1 MAYCPRT
8 LGGAYYGHINRDAIH
23 NYREPASQF
32 PIKLVCYQPEKKMT
46 ISMYSASVPVYQSML
61 SNLKGVLAK
70 GAAFA
75 AAKKVDE
82 SVLMNA
88 RLAPDMLAMSRQVQI
103 ACDFAK
109 GSIAR
114 LAGLEVPKWED
125 NEKSFADLAA
135 RIDKTIAYIGE
146 FSAAQIEGQEDRNIE
161 LTIAGNPM
169 SFKGQHY
176 LLNVAMPNFYFHTTT
191 AYAILR
197 HNGVEIG
204 KGDFLGRA

>member
-1 MAYCPRT
+1 M
-8 LGGAYYGHINRDAIH
+8 NRDAIH
-23 NYREPASQF
+23 NCRETPSQF
-32 PIKLVCYQPEKKMT
+32 PIKLDCYQPEKKMT

-61 SNLKGVLAK
+61 NNLKGVLAK
-70 GAAFA
+70 GADFA
-75 AAKKVDE
+75 AAKKIDE

-88 RLAPDMLAMSRQVQI
+88 RLAPDMFPLSRQVQI

-135 RIDKTIAYIGE
+135 RIDKTITYISE

-169 SFKGQHY
+169 SFKGQPY
-176 LLNVAMPNFYFHTTT
+176 LLNMAMPNFYFHVAA
-191 AYAILR
+191 AYSILR

-204 KGDFLGRA
+204 KGDFLGRR

>member
-1 MAYCPRT
+1 
-8 LGGAYYGHINRDAIH
+8 
-23 NYREPASQF
+23 
-32 PIKLVCYQPEKKMT
+32 MT

-146 FSAAQIEGQEDRNIE
+146 FSAAQIEG
-161 LTIAGNPM
+161 
-169 SFKGQHY
+169 
-176 LLNVAMPNFYFHTTT
+176 
-191 AYAILR
+191 
-197 HNGVEIG
+197 
-204 KGDFLGRA
+204 

>member
-1 MAYCPRT
+1 
-8 LGGAYYGHINRDAIH
+8 
-23 NYREPASQF
+23 
-32 PIKLVCYQPEKKMT
+32 MT

-61 SNLKGVLAK
+61 NNLKGVLAK

>member
-1 MAYCPRT
+1 
-8 LGGAYYGHINRDAIH
+8 
-23 NYREPASQF
+23 
-32 PIKLVCYQPEKKMT
+32 MT

-61 SNLKGVLAK
+61 NNLKGVLAK

-135 RIDKTIAYIGE
+135 RTDKTIAYVGE

-169 SFKGQHY
+169 SFKGQQY
-176 LLNVAMPNFYFHTTT
+176 LLNVAMPNFYFHVTT

-204 KGDFLGRA
+204 KSDFLGRR

>member
-1 MAYCPRT
+1 MAYCARS
-8 LGGAYYGHINRDAIH
+8 LVWAYYGHINRDAIH
-23 NYREPASQF
+23 NYLEPASQF

-61 SNLKGVLAK
+61 NNLKGVLAK

>member
-1 MAYCPRT
+1 M
-8 LGGAYYGHINRDAIH
+8 NRDAIH
-23 NYREPASQF
+23 NCRETLAQF
-32 PIKLVCYQPEKKMT
+32 PIKLICYQPEKKMT

-61 SNLKGVLAK
+61 NNLKGVLAK

-75 AAKKVDE
+75 AAKKIDE
-82 SVLMNA
+82 VVLMNA

-114 LAGLEVPKWED
+114 LAGIEVPKWED
-125 NEKSFADLAA
+125 TEKSFADLAA
-135 RIDKTIAYIGE
+135 RIDKTVAYVGE
-146 FSAAQIEGQEDRNIE
+146 FSAAQIDGQEDRNIE

-169 SFKGQHY
+169 SFKGQQY
-176 LLNVAMPNFYFHTTT
+176 LLNVAMPNFYFHVTT

-204 KGDFLGRA
+204 KSDFLGRR

>member
-1 MAYCPRT
+1 MNCAVV
-8 LGGAYYGHINRDAIH
+8 H
-23 NYREPASQF
+23 NCRETAAQF
-32 PIKLVCYQPEKKMT
+32 PIKLSCYQPEIKMT

-75 AAKKVDE
+75 AAKKIDE

-109 GSIAR
+109 GSTAR

-125 NEKSFADLAA
+125 TEKSFADLEA
-135 RIDKTIAYIGE
+135 RIDKTIAYISE
-146 FSAAQIEGQEDRNIE
+146 FTPAQIEGQEDRNIE

-169 SFKGQHY
+169 SFKGQQY

-204 KGDFLGRA
+204 KSDFLGRR

>member
-1 MAYCPRT
+1 
-8 LGGAYYGHINRDAIH
+8 
-23 NYREPASQF
+23 
-32 PIKLVCYQPEKKMT
+32 MT

-61 SNLKGVLAK
+61 NNLKGVLAK
-70 GAAFA
+70 GADFA
-75 AAKKVDE
+75 AAKKIDE

-88 RLAPDMLAMSRQVQI
+88 RLAPDMFPLSRQVQI

-135 RIDKTIAYIGE
+135 RIDKTIAYISE

-169 SFKGQHY
+169 SFKGQPY
-176 LLNVAMPNFYFHTTT
+176 LLNMAMPNFYFHVAA
-191 AYAILR
+191 AYSILR

-204 KGDFLGRA
+204 KGDFLGRQ